1 LIGYLGAMTV
11 GAATWRGVL
20 LNILVGIC
28 GTLVGG
34 RLLAPLTGG
43 SVVFA
48 EGPFDVA
55 SFAVA
60 LASAGSLLVVANL
73 IRRHVRG

>member
-1 LIGYLGAMTV
+1 
-11 GAATWRGVL
+11 
-20 LNILVGIC
+20 
-28 GTLVGG
+28 
-34 RLLAPLTGG
+34 LAPLTGG